1 MKIISINK
9 EISLSEGKI
18 ALNLDEEINE
28 EILGKLDLSAH
39 GCTLTSADNL
49 KIIYVDV
56 DVDGNLANNF
66 IGLINETMTNIIAK
80 LRYEK
85 EEGERQEQKKRID
98 MIKKFSKKTNLTIV

>member
-1 MKIISINK
+1 MEIISINK

-28 EILGKLDLSAH
+28 EILNKLDLSAH

-49 KIIYVDV
+49 KIIYI

-66 IGLINETMTNIIAK
+66 IDFINKTMTDFIEK
-80 LRYEK
+80 LKCEK
-85 EEGERQEQKKRID
+85 EGGEKQEQKKRMN
-98 MIKKFSKKTNLTIV
+98 MIENFRKKTKLPIA